1 MRRLA
6 VLACVV
12 AVVTAVPAAAS
23 PARDAKPRPP
33 AQRAALATAIVA
45 QLNVIRASNNLAPL
59 VANAKLAAAATA
71 HTNEMLTKGYF
82 AHESADG
89 TSPILRVKHYYGK
102 GIVGENLLWF
112 VGNMNAATVVDAWM
126 NNPPHK
132 AVILDPRWR
141 AIGVAAMFSRKAPGY
156 YKNRPT
162 TAITADFGA

>member
-1 MRRLA
+1 MLA
-6 VLACVV
+6 SAIAV
-12 AVVTAVPAAAS
+12 AAALPAAS
-23 PARDAKPRPP
+23 PAVDAAKPRPP
-33 AQRAALATAIVA
+33 AVRAALASGILAKLNAI
-45 QLNVIRASNNLAPL
+45 RTSNNLAPL

-82 AHESADG
+82 THESADG
-89 TSPILRVKHYYGK
+89 TSPIARIKQYYGK

-112 VGNMNAATVVDAWM
+112 VGSMNAAKVVDAWM

-141 AIGVAAMFSRKAPGY
+141 AIGVAALFSSKAPGY